1 MSKKIII
8 TGASGGFGRLT
19 TSTLLR
25 KGHTVIAAMR
35 DPSGKNKGVADTLT
49 REGARVVEIDVTDDS
64 SVVNGMENALE
75 WSGGIDVV
83 VNNAGVG
90 VLGFQETF
98 TSKDWKRLFDIN
110 VFGVQRV
117 NRAILPHMRARHAG
131 LLIHISSLL
140 GRMVL
145 PYFGA
150 YCASKA
156 ALEALAD
163 AYRIELSSWGIE
175 SVIVEPGAYG
185 TGFEKHLMRPSDEE
199 RRKDYGAMAD
209 DPERRIESFGKMFEG
224 PQAPNPQWVADAVAG
239 LVDMPRGERP
249 FRTTVD
255 RLGMG
260 QAIEPYNKSIEEIQR
275 HIYSAF
281 GMGELLKLS
290 A

>member
-1 MSKKIII
+1 LPKKIIL

-19 TSTLLR
+19 VTTLLG
-25 KGHTVIAAMR
+25 KGHSVAAAMR
-35 DPSGKNKGVADTLT
+35 DPSGKNREVADALT
-49 REGARVVEIDVTDDS
+49 RAGAHVIEMDVTDDS
-64 SVVNGMENALE
+64 SVINGMENALE

-117 NRAILPHMRARHAG
+117 NRAILPHMRSRHAG

-145 PYFGA
+145 PFFGA

-163 AYRIELSSWGIE
+163 GYRIELSSWGIE

-185 TGFEKHLMRPSDEE
+185 TGFEKHLMRPSDDE
-199 RRKDYGAMAD
+199 RRKDYGPMAD
-209 DPERRIESFGKMFEG
+209 DPEQRIESFGKIFEG
-224 PQAPNPQWVADAVAG
+224 PQAPNPQLVADAIAG
-239 LVDMPRGERP
+239 LVEMPRGERP

-255 RLGMG
+255 RMGMG
-260 QAIEPYNKSIEEIQR
+260 QAIDPYNKSIEEIQR
-275 HIYSAF
+275 NIYAAF